1 MRGENGKISIS
12 LLILLALQT
21 VVNIFII
28 GFINVN
34 NAAMFNLVA
43 TIIMYIVFK
52 LIINRNPEKKK
63 YTIKSLEVWNDCAL
77 ITVSIALCVFH
88 LFIEKEDNR
97 NKIIDFGLIHKFSLT
112 FENGLIPL
120 ISIIITI
127 ILYLG
132 FTGLL
137 YKIFKDSK

>member
-43 TIIMYIVFK
+43 TIIMYIAFK

-97 NKIIDFGLIHKFSLT
+97 NKIIDFGLIDKFSLT

-132 FTGLL
+132 FTALL

>member
-1 MRGENGKISIS
+1 MRGEYGKISIS
-12 LLILLALQT
+12 LFILLALQT

-63 YTIKSLEVWNDCAL
+63 YFIKSLEVWNDCAL
-77 ITVSIALCVFH
+77 ITVSIVLCVFH

-97 NKIIDFGLIHKFSLT
+97 NKIIDFRLFLIKSLLT
-112 FENGLIPL
+112 LEC
-120 ISIIITI
+120 
-127 ILYLG
+127 
-132 FTGLL
+132 
-137 YKIFKDSK
+137 

>member
-1 MRGENGKISIS
+1 
-12 LLILLALQT
+12 
-21 VVNIFII
+21 
-28 GFINVN
+28 
-34 NAAMFNLVA
+34 
-43 TIIMYIVFK
+43 MYIVFK

-63 YTIKSLEVWNDCAL
+63 YIIKSLEVWNDCAL
-77 ITVSIALCVFH
+77 ITVSIVLCIFH

-97 NKIIDFGLIHKFSLT
+97 NKIIDFGLIDKLSPT

-127 ILYLG
+127 IFYLG
-132 FTGLL
+132 FTTLL

>member
-1 MRGENGKISIS
+1 MRGEYGKISIS
-12 LLILLALQT
+12 LFTLLALQT

-34 NAAMFNLVA
+34 NAAMFNLIA

-63 YTIKSLEVWNDCAL
+63 YIIKSLEVWNDCAL
-77 ITVSIALCVFH
+77 ITVSIVLCIFH

-97 NKIIDFGLIHKFSLT
+97 NKIIDFGLIDKFSPT
-112 FENGLIPL
+112 FENGFIPL

-127 ILYLG
+127 IFYLG
-132 FTGLL
+132 FTTLL